1 MKPSQP
7 KETKMK
13 SIVGKSL
20 KEMGRG
26 QSSQESPSKRKRTVS
41 SSVPPLSRRPRSAF
55 PSAPTHIPQFRNAFQ
70 KSRYELLQ
78 GSKYLCGRQIMW
90 NAFVH
95 ANFYSDMKK
104 FIENM
109 SWMGITNL
117 DEKHYSPM
125 LVNEFYS
132 GLLLRSTELR
142 TS

>member
-1 MKPSQP
+1 
-7 KETKMK
+7 
-13 SIVGKSL
+13 
-20 KEMGRG
+20 
-26 QSSQESPSKRKRTVS
+26 
-41 SSVPPLSRRPRSAF
+41 
-55 PSAPTHIPQFRNAFQ
+55 
-70 KSRYELLQ
+70 
-78 GSKYLCGRQIMW
+78 MW

-109 SWMGITNL
+109 SWMGIANL

-142 TS
+142 TLLGLILRFNTLLLMDIIGQ